1 MFHKTKRD
9 ILNGNILQQMLLFFF
24 PVFLGYLL
32 QQIYGVVDSIVLG
45 RFVGKEGLAAV
56 GGSATSIINVILNL
70 VSGMSAAI
78 TVITAQNHGKGD
90 AEKVSDSVR
99 TGMFIAIVL
108 GALITVV
115 MAVLSPLL
123 LKIMS
128 VPEEIVRP
136 SLIYMYLYFLSI
148 VPYFI
153 YQAGVSILRALGDSK
168 STVGFILLTAVV
180 KIAADLILAGLL
192 HLGVLGTSLATFLA
206 HLTCAIVIL
215 TMFRLT
221 PDAYHYSLK
230 DFSCDRETL
239 KQTVRI
245 GIPFA
250 IQSMMFAIPNAVVQ
264 TKINSFGTDAIA
276 AYSAFNTV
284 DNFFWCYSNSVSAS
298 TLTMAGQN
306 YGGHNISRV
315 RKTCY
320 WAMLME
326 AVGAG
331 VVSTIFFFFRRGI
344 FSLFLDDP
352 AVISLGERMLYV
364 MVFSYVLFVL
374 IEPSSAVLKAIG
386 DAKTTM
392 YIAIISICFLRL
404 VYLLFFPQKT
414 AVYPIFC
421 YPLSWAVAGIAY
433 QACFFFNK
441 KLRIPQSR

>member
-32 QQIYGVVDSIVLG
+32 QQVYGVVDSIVLG

-148 VPYFI
+148 VPYFV

-180 KIAADLILAGLL
+180 KIAADLILAGVFR
-192 HLGVLGTSLATFLA
+192 LGVLGTSFATFRP
-206 HLTCAIVIL
+206 HLT
-215 TMFRLT
+215 
-221 PDAYHYSLK
+221 
-230 DFSCDRETL
+230 
-239 KQTVRI
+239 
-245 GIPFA
+245 
-250 IQSMMFAIPNAVVQ
+250 
-264 TKINSFGTDAIA
+264 
-276 AYSAFNTV
+276 
-284 DNFFWCYSNSVSAS
+284 
-298 TLTMAGQN
+298 
-306 YGGHNISRV
+306 
-315 RKTCY
+315 
-320 WAMLME
+320 
-326 AVGAG
+326 
-331 VVSTIFFFFRRGI
+331 
-344 FSLFLDDP
+344 
-352 AVISLGERMLYV
+352 
-364 MVFSYVLFVL
+364 
-374 IEPSSAVLKAIG
+374 
-386 DAKTTM
+386 
-392 YIAIISICFLRL
+392 
-404 VYLLFFPQKT
+404 
-414 AVYPIFC
+414 
-421 YPLSWAVAGIAY
+421 
-433 QACFFFNK
+433 
-441 KLRIPQSR
+441 